1 MGDDAASTGGH
12 VHLDH
17 DDVDW
22 AAHAATLSAWDELE
36 KSRNRAIVDWLAVRP
51 GQSAV
56 DVGSGTGGMAA
67 ALQHAVGEAGTI
79 VLVDGAAEL
88 LAIARRL
95 IDRPGYHVVAVHAD
109 LERQPLGAVLEHR
122 PVDLIHAGAVVHHLD
137 DELAAIRD
145 LATVVRPGG
154 QVAIGEGGLGHRFLP
169 ADCGIGEPGLEQR
182 LAAAQEAWFWDHVR
196 PAGSTVRSGRGWNLM
211 LADAGLVNVTARTFL
226 LDLPEPLDRRTRQ
239 VVRTTL
245 DGQLARVSDR
255 ISGDDQAT
263 LAALLDDDN
272 PQGVMRRPDLFVLG
286 ARTIHVGT
294 VA

>member
-1 MGDDAASTGGH
+1 MADHA
-12 VHLDH
+12 H

-22 AAHAATLSAWDELE
+22 SAHAATLVAWDELGRG
-36 KSRNRAIVDWLAVRP
+36 RNRAIVDWLGVRP
-51 GQSAV
+51 GQSVV
-56 DVGSGTGGMAA
+56 DAGSGAGGMAA
-67 ALQHAVGEAGTI
+67 ALQVAVGEAGTV

-88 LAIARRL
+88 LAVARRAVE
-95 IDRPGYHVVAVHAD
+95 RPGHHVVVVHAD
-109 LERQPLGAVLEHR
+109 LEREPLETVLEHR
-122 PVDLIHAGAVVHHLD
+122 PVDLIHAGAVIHHLD

-145 LATVVRPGG
+145 LAAVVRPGG

-211 LADAGLVNVTARTFL
+211 LTDAGLVNVTSRTFL
-226 LDLPEPLDRRTRQ
+226 LDLPPSLDERTRH
-239 VVRTTL
+239 VVRTSL
-245 DGQLARVSDR
+245 ANQLARVGDRVSD
-255 ISGDDQAT
+255 DDHST
-263 LAALLDDDN
+263 MAALLDDEN
-272 PQGVMRRPDLFVLG
+272 PQGVMRRPDLFVLD